1 MAVEKYGS
9 SKTDVI
15 VKLVLVFFM
24 SLLSFTIGT
33 YVGKKFS
40 DNQHKLAQME
50 PQGDAQEEKV
60 EGEAREIASVSAESG
75 EVKPKDALNDEE
87 IKKLAEEFVNDDKK
101 GGEKVAEGKTE
112 GKSEAKSESKG
123 EEHEAK
129 AEHSK
134 APAAHEESHNQA
146 HSEVTAEKPEHKV
159 ESQKKTEVLKKVP
172 DEVPNHASAPAVTA
186 FAKQVAENKAGQA
199 EATSTKSETT
209 RVPQSLPKELSTD
222 SVGKYTVQVASY
234 PSELEAEKM
243 ASDLKGKGFSAFY
256 VSAKIK
262 DKVWYRVSVG
272 IFTTQQDAEKYKADL
287 VARAKV
293 SSAIVAKIM
302 K

>member
-87 IKKLAEEFVNDDKK
+87 IKKLAEEFVSDDKK
-101 GGEKVAEGKTE
+101 GGEKAAEGKAE
-112 GKSEAKSESKG
+112 GKSEAKSETKG

-129 AEHSK
+129 AEHPK
-134 APAAHEESHNQA
+134 TTVVHEEA
-146 HSEVTAEKPEHKV
+146 HGEAAAEKADHKV
-159 ESQKKTEVLKKVP
+159 ETPKKTEVLKKVP
-172 DEVPNHASAPAVTA
+172 DEVPNHAAAPAVTA
-186 FAKQVAENKAGQA
+186 FAKQVAENKAGQTD
-199 EATSTKSETT
+199 ATSSKSETT

-222 SVGKYTVQVASY
+222 SVGKFTVQVASY